1 MNLCRLLLA
10 ACTTV
15 LLLAACA
22 SKDNLVVVIP
32 EADGH
37 IGAVQVESGGSSTL
51 LTGAYAAMGAGSGAG
66 HFKPVQV
73 ASTEVN
79 QIFGPALSAQPI
91 PPKNYI
97 LYFISDSDSLT
108 PASKTAFEEVF
119 AEIARRKAAELAV
132 TGFTDTL
139 GDSVY
144 NDQLSLRRA
153 EAVRQMFIAR
163 GLPEDAVVAAGRGE
177 RDPLVP
183 TGPQKSE
190 PRNRRV
196 EITVR

>member
-1 MNLCRLLLA
+1 MSARRLVLA
-10 ACTTV
+10 ACAAP

-37 IGAVQVESGGSSTL
+37 IGAVQVESGGASTL

-66 HFKPVQV
+66 HLKSVQV
-73 ASTEVN
+73 ASSEVD
-79 QIFGPALSAQPI
+79 QIFGSALSAQPI

-108 PASKTAFEEVF
+108 PASKAAFEEVF
-119 AEIARRKAAELAV
+119 NEIARRKAAELAV

-139 GDSVY
+139 GDPSY

-153 EAVRQMFIAR
+153 EAVRQMFVSR
-163 GLPEDAVVAAGRGE
+163 GLPADAVIAAGRGE
-177 RDPLVP
+177 RDLLVP
-183 TGPQKSE
+183 TPPQKSE